1 LITNHHG
8 VAGIVTTLVSGNDC
22 VSGGEEVNDL
32 GLSFVTPLGANYNS
46 DGHER
51 SPFGT

>member
-1 LITNHHG
+1 MR
-8 VAGIVTTLVSGNDC
+8 
-22 VSGGEEVNDL
+22 GGEEVNDL